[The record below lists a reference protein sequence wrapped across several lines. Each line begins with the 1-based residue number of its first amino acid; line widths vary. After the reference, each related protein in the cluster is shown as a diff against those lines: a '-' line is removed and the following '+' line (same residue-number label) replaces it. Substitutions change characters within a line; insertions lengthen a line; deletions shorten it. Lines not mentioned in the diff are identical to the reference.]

1 MFRLLSKETNIF
13 SIPIY
18 MGVILAII
26 LITNTLYFSLL
37 NVISSFIAFCGM
49 ALGCVLFNK
58 IGMTRRT
65 HLPLF
70 LYICFIFSFYTEN
83 LDIGISMAL
92 FTNSILLFF
101 LTDENPKLR
110 DNSYFLI
117 GNILAVNFIFMPT
130 TWTLF
135 LFIII
140 HIIGNSEKKISLN
153 IFRLILGIGMVFLG
167 YFCLMYIL
175 GFNEFNWDY
184 IPFISNQIISD
195 FSAFYALVP
204 ILFFCVLAILD
215 HFINF
220 NKKSPANKYKYAF
233 TLIFLLAQ
241 CLTLVFYMGH
251 SYEYF
256 LLVMLPISIILSRFL
271 RFLNKPWQQEV
282 GLWIIVFSCLLF
294 KFRFLLAD
302 FIL

>member
-26 LITNTLYFSLL
+26 LITNTLSFSLL
-37 NVISSFIAFCGM
+37 NIISSFIAFCGM

-110 DNSYFLI
+110 DNSYFFI

-140 HIIGNSEKKISLN
+140 HIIGNSEKKILLN
-153 IFRLILGIGMVFLG
+153 IFWLILGIGMVFFG

-233 TLIFLLAQ
+233 ILIFLLAQ

-271 RFLNKPWQQEV
+271 RFLNKPWLQEV

-294 KFRFLLAD
+294 KFRLLLVD

>member
-26 LITNTLYFSLL
+26 LIVNALSFSLL
-37 NVISSFIAFCGM
+37 NIISSFIAFCGM

-117 GNILAVNFIFMPT
+117 GNILAINFIFMPT

-153 IFRLILGIGMVFLG
+153 IFRLILGIGMVFFG

-175 GFNEFNWDY
+175 GFDEFNWDY
-184 IPFISNQIISD
+184 IPIISNQIISD

-233 TLIFLLAQ
+233 ILIFLLAQ

-271 RFLNKPWQQEV
+271 RFLNKPWLQEV
-282 GLWIIVFSCLLF
+282 GLWIIVLSCILF
-294 KFRFLLAD
+294 KFRLLLAD

>member
-26 LITNTLYFSLL
+26 LITNTLSFSLL

-58 IGMTRRT
+58 IGMTRRN

-83 LDIGISMAL
+83 LDIGISVAL

-153 IFRLILGIGMVFLG
+153 IFRLILGIGMVFFG

-175 GFNEFNWDY
+175 GFDEFNWDY

-233 TLIFLLAQ
+233 ILIFLLAQ

-271 RFLNKPWQQEV
+271 RFLNKPWMQEI
-282 GLWIIVFSCLLF
+282 GLWIIVLSCILF

>member
-26 LITNTLYFSLL
+26 LITNTLSFSLL

-117 GNILAVNFIFMPT
+117 GNILAINFIFMPT

-153 IFRLILGIGMVFLG
+153 IFRLILGIGMVFFG

-195 FSAFYALVP
+195 FSALYALVP

-233 TLIFLLAQ
+233 ILIFLLAQ

-271 RFLNKPWQQEV
+271 RFLNKPWLQEV

-294 KFRFLLAD
+294 KFRFLLVD

>member
-26 LITNTLYFSLL
+26 LITNTLSFSLL

-117 GNILAVNFIFMPT
+117 GNILAINFIFMPT

-153 IFRLILGIGMVFLG
+153 IFRLILGIGMVFFG

-195 FSAFYALVP
+195 FSVLYALVP

-233 TLIFLLAQ
+233 ILIFLLAQ

-256 LLVMLPISIILSRFL
+256 LLVILPISIILSRFL
-271 RFLNKPWQQEV
+271 RFLNKPWMQEI
-282 GLWIIVFSCLLF
+282 GLWIIVLSCILF
-294 KFRFLLAD
+294 KFRLLLAD

>member
-26 LITNTLYFSLL
+26 LIVNALSFSLL
-37 NVISSFIAFCGM
+37 NIISSFIAFCGM

-117 GNILAVNFIFMPT
+117 GNILAINFIFMPT

-153 IFRLILGIGMVFLG
+153 IFRLILGIGMVFFG

-175 GFNEFNWDY
+175 GFDEFNWDY
-184 IPFISNQIISD
+184 IPIISNQIISD

-233 TLIFLLAQ
+233 ILTFLLAQ

-256 LLVMLPISIILSRFL
+256 LLVILPISIILSRFL
-271 RFLNKPWQQEV
+271 RFLNKPWLQEV
-282 GLWIIVFSCLLF
+282 GLWIIVLSCILF
-294 KFRFLLAD
+294 KFRLLLAD

>member
-26 LITNTLYFSLL
+26 LITNTLSFSLL
-37 NVISSFIAFCGM
+37 NIISSFIAFCGM

-153 IFRLILGIGMVFLG
+153 IFRLILGIGMVFFG

-175 GFNEFNWDY
+175 GFDEFNWDY

-195 FSAFYALVP
+195 FSALYALVP

-233 TLIFLLAQ
+233 ILIFLLAQ
-241 CLTLVFYMGH
+241 CLTLGFYMGH

-271 RFLNKPWQQEV
+271 RFLNKSWQQEV

-294 KFRFLLAD
+294 KFRFLLVD

>member
-26 LITNTLYFSLL
+26 LITNTLSFSLL

-58 IGMTRRT
+58 IGMTRRN

-83 LDIGISMAL
+83 LDIGISVAL

-153 IFRLILGIGMVFLG
+153 IFRLILGIGMVFFG

-175 GFNEFNWDY
+175 GFDEFNWDY

-195 FSAFYALVP
+195 FSALYALVP

-233 TLIFLLAQ
+233 ILIFLLAQ

-271 RFLNKPWQQEV
+271 RFLNKPWMQEI
-282 GLWIIVFSCLLF
+282 GLWIIVLSCILF

>member
-153 IFRLILGIGMVFLG
+153 IFRLILGIGMVFFG

-175 GFNEFNWDY
+175 GFDEFNWDY

-195 FSAFYALVP
+195 FSALYALVP

-233 TLIFLLAQ
+233 ILIFLLAQ

-271 RFLNKPWQQEV
+271 RFLNKSWQQEV

-294 KFRFLLAD
+294 KFRFLLVD

>member
-26 LITNTLYFSLL
+26 LITNTLSFSLL

-117 GNILAVNFIFMPT
+117 GNILAINFIFMPT

-140 HIIGNSEKKISLN
+140 HIIGNSEKKFLLN
-153 IFRLILGIGMVFLG
+153 IFRLILGIGMVFFS

-184 IPFISNQIISD
+184 IPFISNKIISD

-233 TLIFLLAQ
+233 ILIFLLAQ

-256 LLVMLPISIILSRFL
+256 LLVILPISIILSRFL
-271 RFLNKPWQQEV
+271 RFLNKPWMQEV
-282 GLWIIVFSCLLF
+282 GLWIIVLSCILF
-294 KFRFLLAD
+294 KFRLLLAD

>member
-26 LITNTLYFSLL
+26 LITNTLSFSLL
-37 NVISSFIAFCGM
+37 NIISSFIAFCGM

-153 IFRLILGIGMVFLG
+153 IFRLILGIGMVFFG

-175 GFNEFNWDY
+175 GFDEFNWDY

-195 FSAFYALVP
+195 FSALYALVP

-233 TLIFLLAQ
+233 ILIFLLAQ

-256 LLVMLPISIILSRFL
+256 LLVILPISIILSRFL
-271 RFLNKPWQQEV
+271 RFLNKPWLQEV

-294 KFRFLLAD
+294 KFRFLLVD

>member
-26 LITNTLYFSLL
+26 LIVNALSFSLL
-37 NVISSFIAFCGM
+37 NIISSFIAFCGM

-83 LDIGISMAL
+83 LDIGISVAL

-117 GNILAVNFIFMPT
+117 GNILAINFIFMPT

-153 IFRLILGIGMVFLG
+153 IFRLILGIGMVFFG

-175 GFNEFNWDY
+175 GFDEFNWDY

-195 FSAFYALVP
+195 FSVLYALVP

-233 TLIFLLAQ
+233 ILIFLLAQ

-256 LLVMLPISIILSRFL
+256 LLVILPISIILSRFL
-271 RFLNKPWQQEV
+271 RFLNKPWLQEI
-282 GLWIIVFSCLLF
+282 GLWIIVLSCILF
-294 KFRFLLAD
+294 KFRLLLAD

>member
-26 LITNTLYFSLL
+26 LITNTLSFSLL

-83 LDIGISMAL
+83 LDIGISVAL

-117 GNILAVNFIFMPT
+117 GNILAINFIFMPT

-153 IFRLILGIGMVFLG
+153 IFRLILGIGMVFFG

-175 GFNEFNWDY
+175 GFNEFNLDY

-233 TLIFLLAQ
+233 ILIFLLAQ

-271 RFLNKPWQQEV
+271 RFLNKPWMQEI
-282 GLWIIVFSCLLF
+282 GLWIIVLSCILF
-294 KFRFLLAD
+294 KFRLLLAD

>member
-26 LITNTLYFSLL
+26 LITNTLSFSLL
-37 NVISSFIAFCGM
+37 NIISSFIAFCGM

-83 LDIGISMAL
+83 LDIGISVAL

-153 IFRLILGIGMVFLG
+153 IFRLILGIGMVFFG

-195 FSAFYALVP
+195 FSAFSALAP

-233 TLIFLLAQ
+233 ILIFLLAQ

-271 RFLNKPWQQEV
+271 RFLNKPWMQEI
-282 GLWIIVFSCLLF
+282 GLWIIVLSCILF
-294 KFRFLLAD
+294 KFRFFLAD

>member
-26 LITNTLYFSLL
+26 LITNTLSFSLL
-37 NVISSFIAFCGM
+37 NIISSFIAFCGM

-83 LDIGISMAL
+83 LDIGISVAL

-153 IFRLILGIGMVFLG
+153 IFRLILGIGMVFFG

-195 FSAFYALVP
+195 FSAFSALAP

-233 TLIFLLAQ
+233 ILIFLLAQ

-271 RFLNKPWQQEV
+271 RFLNKPWLQEV

-294 KFRFLLAD
+294 KFRLLLVD

>member
-18 MGVILAII
+18 MGVILAIV
-26 LITNTLYFSLL
+26 LMVNALSFSLL
-37 NVISSFIAFCGM
+37 NIISSFIAFCGM

-117 GNILAVNFIFMPT
+117 GNILAINFIFMPT

-140 HIIGNSEKKISLN
+140 HIIGNSEKKVSLN
-153 IFRLILGIGMVFLG
+153 IFRLILGIGLVFFG

-175 GFNEFNWDY
+175 GFDEFNWDY

-233 TLIFLLAQ
+233 ILIFLLAQ

-271 RFLNKPWQQEV
+271 RFLNKPWLQEV

>member
-26 LITNTLYFSLL
+26 LITNTLSFSLL

-70 LYICFIFSFYTEN
+70 LYICFIFSFYTEK

-117 GNILAVNFIFMPT
+117 GNILAINFIFMPT

-153 IFRLILGIGMVFLG
+153 IFRLILGIGMVFFG

-195 FSAFYALVP
+195 FSVLYALVP

-233 TLIFLLAQ
+233 ILIFLLAQ

-256 LLVMLPISIILSRFL
+256 LLVILPISIILSRFL
-271 RFLNKPWQQEV
+271 RFLNKPWMQEI
-282 GLWIIVFSCLLF
+282 GLWIIVLSCILF
-294 KFRFLLAD
+294 KFRLLLAD

>member
-26 LITNTLYFSLL
+26 LITNTLSFSLL
-37 NVISSFIAFCGM
+37 NIISSFIAFCGM

-140 HIIGNSEKKISLN
+140 HIIGNSEKKILLN
-153 IFRLILGIGMVFLG
+153 IFRLILGIGMVFFG

-175 GFNEFNWDY
+175 GFDEFNGDY

-195 FSAFYALVP
+195 FSALYALVP

-233 TLIFLLAQ
+233 ILIFLLAQ

-256 LLVMLPISIILSRFL
+256 LLVMLPTSIILSRFL

-294 KFRFLLAD
+294 KFRLLLVD

>member
-26 LITNTLYFSLL
+26 LITNTLSFSLL

-117 GNILAVNFIFMPT
+117 GNILAINFIFMPT

-153 IFRLILGIGMVFLG
+153 IFRLILGIGMVFFG

-195 FSAFYALVP
+195 FSALYALVP

-233 TLIFLLAQ
+233 ILIFLLAQ

-271 RFLNKPWQQEV
+271 RFLNKPWLQEV

>member
-26 LITNTLYFSLL
+26 LITNTLSFSLL
-37 NVISSFIAFCGM
+37 NIISSFIAFCGM

-153 IFRLILGIGMVFLG
+153 IFRLILGIGMVFFG

-175 GFNEFNWDY
+175 GFDEFNWDY

-233 TLIFLLAQ
+233 ILIFLLAQ

-251 SYEYF
+251 NYEYF

-271 RFLNKPWQQEV
+271 RFLNKPWPQEV

>member
-26 LITNTLYFSLL
+26 LITNTLSFSLL
-37 NVISSFIAFCGM
+37 NIISSFIAFCGM

-70 LYICFIFSFYTEN
+70 LYICFIFSFYTKN

-110 DNSYFLI
+110 DNSYFFI

-153 IFRLILGIGMVFLG
+153 IFRLILGIGMVFFG

-175 GFNEFNWDY
+175 GFDEFNWDY

-195 FSAFYALVP
+195 FSALYALVP

-233 TLIFLLAQ
+233 ILIFLLAQ

-271 RFLNKPWQQEV
+271 RFLNKPWLQEV

-294 KFRFLLAD
+294 KFRFLLVD

>member
-18 MGVILAII
+18 MGVILAIV
-26 LITNTLYFSLL
+26 LMVNALSFSLL
-37 NVISSFIAFCGM
+37 NIISSFIAFCGM

-117 GNILAVNFIFMPT
+117 GNILAINFIFMPT

-140 HIIGNSEKKISLN
+140 HIIGNSEKKVSLN
-153 IFRLILGIGMVFLG
+153 IFRLILGIGMVFFG

-233 TLIFLLAQ
+233 ILIFLLAQ

-271 RFLNKPWQQEV
+271 RFLNKPWLQEV

>member
-26 LITNTLYFSLL
+26 LITNTLSFSLL

-153 IFRLILGIGMVFLG
+153 IFRLILGIGIVFFG

-175 GFNEFNWDY
+175 GFDEFNWDY

-195 FSAFYALVP
+195 FSALYALVP

-233 TLIFLLAQ
+233 ILIFLLAQ
-241 CLTLVFYMGH
+241 CLTLGFYMGH

-271 RFLNKPWQQEV
+271 RFLNKSWQQEV

-294 KFRFLLAD
+294 KFRFLLVD

>member
-1 MFRLLSKETNIF
+1 
-13 SIPIY
+13 
-18 MGVILAII
+18 
-26 LITNTLYFSLL
+26 
-37 NVISSFIAFCGM
+37 M

-83 LDIGISMAL
+83 LDIGISVAL

-110 DNSYFLI
+110 DNSYFFI

-140 HIIGNSEKKISLN
+140 HIIGNSEKKILLN
-153 IFRLILGIGMVFLG
+153 IFRLILGIGMVFFG

-233 TLIFLLAQ
+233 ILIFLLAQ

-271 RFLNKPWQQEV
+271 RFLNKPWLQEV

-294 KFRFLLAD
+294 KFRFLLVD

>member
-26 LITNTLYFSLL
+26 LITNTLFFSLL
-37 NVISSFIAFCGM
+37 NIISSFIAFCGM

-153 IFRLILGIGMVFLG
+153 IFRLILGIGMVFFG

-175 GFNEFNWDY
+175 GFDEFNWDY

-195 FSAFYALVP
+195 FSALYALVP

-233 TLIFLLAQ
+233 ILIFLLAQ

-271 RFLNKPWQQEV
+271 RFLNKSWQQEV

-294 KFRFLLAD
+294 KFRFLLVD